1 MANAS
6 SSVPA
11 HTIVFSSKFVFS
23 LRILDPK
30 YQNVFLNLL
39 RRVLITLIQLV
50 LVCRKPIFT
59 HKITYT
65 NSYKRLIEKSVNIS
79 DNSFRVKTDCS
90 TVCPWYEEGYL

>member
-1 MANAS
+1 M
-6 SSVPA
+6 
-11 HTIVFSSKFVFS
+11 F
-23 LRILDPK
+23 
-30 YQNVFLNLL
+30 FLIYYA
-39 RRVLITLIQLV
+39 VLITLIQLI